1 MNRSWDCSINYL
13 RIRDEDKEYYS
24 AKLFMKKE
32 RRDVLI
38 ISTITVIVITTF
50 IIYQLFIN

>member
-38 ISTITVIVITTF
+38 ISTITVIIITTF